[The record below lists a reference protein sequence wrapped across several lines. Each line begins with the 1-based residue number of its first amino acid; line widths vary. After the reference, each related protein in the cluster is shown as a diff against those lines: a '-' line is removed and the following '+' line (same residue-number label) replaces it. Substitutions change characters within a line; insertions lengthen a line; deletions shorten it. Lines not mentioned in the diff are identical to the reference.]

1 MKKKEKIYDEK
12 VLQTFL
18 SKYNPFGFTMEDGT
32 PMEFCS
38 ASSAYMTF
46 LVGAWVS
53 FPRGYIEL
61 PLLLMKNYKEIDY
74 QDAVKVAQGFK
85 TIGVDMVIAFG
96 SYESKRAK
104 QALECICRAFCAY
117 AGTSFSE
124 ICFKEAYDL
133 LLHRI
138 EVETIKSNAKNKN

>member
-1 MKKKEKIYDEK
+1 MNKKEKKYDEK

-18 SKYNPFGFTMEDGT
+18 SKYNPFGFTMDDGS

-53 FPRGYIEL
+53 FPRGYIEM
-61 PLLLMKNYKEIDY
+61 PLLLMKNYKELDY
-74 QDAVKVAQGFK
+74 QGAVKVAQSFK
-85 TIGVDMVIAFG
+85 TIGVDMVVAFG
-96 SYESKRAK
+96 SYESKKAK
-104 QALECICRAFCAY
+104 QTLECICRALCAY

-124 ICFKEAYDL
+124 ICFKEAYGL

-138 EVETIKSNAKNKN
+138 EVEKLKNKKQKD